1 MKTLQQVMVVSAIVC
16 TLALFSS
23 CDDKCEDTMYQIK
36 ELSMSPRTKS
46 EGSTSLAPWRINDE
60 LPYNRLIF
68 IIQLPKPV
76 SVFFT
81 LNSECPAVWK
91 NENRV
96 TDLKL
101 VSDQDYSEE
110 YPAGSDL
117 LEIASFSLDQSNFIS
132 KSQFLGNYVNQS
144 EITTAYLTFN
154 EAPFETAVHKL
165 RLEAQTADDK
175 SIESAWISI
184 ILKPIE

>member
-1 MKTLQQVMVVSAIVC
+1 MKTLQQVMVFSAIFC
-16 TLALFSS
+16 ALGIFSS
-23 CDDKCEDTMYQIK
+23 CEDKCEDTMFQIK

-46 EGSTSLAPWRINDE
+46 ESSTSLTPWRISDE
-60 LPYNRLIF
+60 LPYNRLMF
-68 IIQLPKPV
+68 IMQMPKPV

-81 LNSECPAVWK
+81 LNADCPAVWK
-91 NENRV
+91 NENRI

-101 VSDQDYSEE
+101 VSDRDYNEE

-117 LEIASFSLDQSNFIS
+117 LEIASFSVDQINSIS

-154 EAPFETAVHKL
+154 EAPLENAVHKL
-165 RLEAQTADDK
+165 RLDAQTSDEK
-175 SIESAWISI
+175 SIESAWINI
-184 ILKPIE
+184 LLKPIE